1 MSNISNL
8 GLNPTDANDDPS
20 TRVTEITQQMK
31 ALQELSKRLD
41 DQLSSM
47 EHLGDDEEEIFDVDI
62 EDDDEII
69 EVGSST
75 DLPLPIVA
83 NISPKKEPV
92 ETPDEALGLG
102 EDLGIE
108 TKDSPAENDDSLMDD
123 SDLCEQNLY
132 VGHRMD
138 EVSGNNEDSDD
149 KLNVDVKDEKID
161 ITDLQMPGAWTVKY
175 SKGRFDGKLLY
186 TSPDG
191 RYFHSVQQSLE
202 YMIEKDAL
210 KEDVEIMKA
219 NLKVEGWKEVD
230 YLPPSWLLRYYKPSN
245 GYLYLS
251 PDCRLFRSAKA
262 VTDFMKKNHYSS
274 KMINDVKIEMTE
286 SKKFNSKLK
295 FKWQTG
301 EHLPSG
307 WKIRKQKGKGRHST
321 DVEYI
326 LSEDGVQFKSRFEGL
341 QYLISKNY
349 CDEDIAEMR
358 KHLIASSERWK
369 ESSLLP
375 SGWLYRFKG
384 ENPSSTSITYF
395 SSEGSTYHSMKNV
408 MEFMKKDDNNYSMK
422 DIDNCKTFL
431 KTVVQYAA
439 RKYEWDDAQNESVP
453 AGWKV
458 RSCGEGDKD
467 SEQILS
473 PDGIAYRYFLAE
485 AYELNMI
492 FY

>member
-1 MSNISNL
+1 MSNISSQ
-8 GLNPTDANDDPS
+8 GLLPTEANDDPS
-20 TRVTEITQQMK
+20 ARVTEITQQMK

-47 EHLGDDEEEIFDVDI
+47 EHLGDDEEIFDVDI

-83 NISPKKEPV
+83 SVSPKKEPV
-92 ETPDEALGLG
+92 ESPDEALG

-108 TKDSPAENDDSLMDD
+108 TKDSPAENDDSFMDD

-138 EVSGNNEDSDD
+138 EVSGNNDDSVDKLNVDVKDEKIDDSDD
-149 KLNVDVKDEKID
+149 KLNIDVKDEKID
-161 ITDLQMPGAWTVKY
+161 ITDLQMPGSWTVKY

-274 KMINDVKIEMTE
+274 KMINDVKTEMTQ

-295 FKWQTG
+295 YKWQSG

-307 WKIRKQKGKGRHST
+307 WKIRKQKGTGRHST
-321 DVEYI
+321 EVEYI

-358 KHLIASSERWK
+358 KHLIASSEQWK

-395 SSEGSTYHSMKNV
+395 SPEGSTYHSMKNV
-408 MEFMKKDDNNYSMK
+408 MEFMRKDDNIYSMK

-439 RKYEWDDAQNESVP
+439 RKYEWDDQNESVP

-458 RSCGEGDKD
+458 RSSGDKD

-473 PDGIAYRYFLAE
+473 PEGIAYR
-485 AYELNMI
+485 
-492 FY
+492 